1 MDMVSSYRYRHR
13 CASIFFLYC
22 YLAAQCTMCKKYH
35 VYVKEKCMPVY
46 VCLMF
51 ILPYFVV
58 ISEITCGITHFLRFA
73 TQLLNSGADV
83 ASQQQQ
89 HHYHQRVCWRTCVC
103 VCVMYAARLGWC
115 TWWPHIN
122 RMQKK
127 KHEKQN
133 KYMIVKSELDRQRR
147 RPRQRHLTT
156 HFYYR
161 LYFSITHTLP
171 LHRRTEEKTCR
182 CRGKHLHAASHSI
195 FLSLFRLLPQ
205 SASRH

>member
-1 MDMVSSYRYRHR
+1 
-13 CASIFFLYC
+13 
-22 YLAAQCTMCKKYH
+22 MCKKYH
-35 VYVKEKCMPVY
+35 VYVKENCMPVY

-58 ISEITCGITHFLRFA
+58 VSEITCGITHFLRFA

-83 ASQQQQ
+83 AAQQQH

-103 VCVMYAARLGWC
+103 VCVMYSARLGWC

-182 CRGKHLHAASHSI
+182 CRGKHLHAASHSL
-195 FLSLFRLLPQ
+195 FLSLSFACSRNQLAVTEYCIWLP
-205 SASRH
+205 